1 MTLLEGMVALVIL
14 GLSAV
19 GFLELFQGG
28 ARSTRDAEAWTRAV
42 AFAES
47 GMEAALIGGDVRRD
61 AENQSESGD
70 LTRRIEV
77 AQWRSRVD
85 EIRVTVT
92 GSNGAVFTL
101 RRLRRVR

>member
-1 MTLLEGMVALVIL
+1 MTLLETMVALVIL

-19 GFLELFQGG
+19 GFLELFQRG

-47 GMEAALIGGDVRRD
+47 GMEAALIGGDVRRE
-61 AENQSESGD
+61 AEGQSQVGD
-70 LTRRIEV
+70 LSRRIHV
-77 AQWRSRVD
+77 APWQLGVD

-92 GSNGAVFTL
+92 GPHGAVFTL
-101 RRLRRVR
+101 RRLQRVR

>member
-1 MTLLEGMVALVIL
+1 MTLLETMVALVIL
-14 GLSAV
+14 GLAAV

-47 GMEAALIGGDVRRD
+47 GMEAALIGGDVRRE
-61 AENQSESGD
+61 AEGQSHFRD
-70 LTRRIEV
+70 LSRRID
-77 AQWRSRVD
+77 ATPWRSGVE

-92 GSNGAVFTL
+92 GLNGTVFTL
-101 RRLRRVR
+101 RRLQRIR